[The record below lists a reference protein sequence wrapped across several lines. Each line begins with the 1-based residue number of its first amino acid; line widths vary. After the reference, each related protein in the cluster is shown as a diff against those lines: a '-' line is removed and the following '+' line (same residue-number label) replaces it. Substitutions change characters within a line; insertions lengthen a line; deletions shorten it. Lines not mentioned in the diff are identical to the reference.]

1 MSFLKQVTEAV
12 SAVWD
17 QEWPTLS
24 TVHGNAARS
33 VALYVARHYSDR
45 TLRELA
51 ELAGGL
57 EYPAATM
64 AIRRLERR
72 LKSDKDL
79 AKKVQRV
86 LRLLQG

>member
-1 MSFLKQVTEAV
+1 MWLGTI
-12 SAVWD
+12 
-17 QEWPTLS
+17 
-24 TVHGNAARS
+24 
-33 VALYVARHYSDR
+33 SDR

-51 ELAGGL
+51 QLAGSM

-72 LKSDKDL
+72 LKLDKHL

-86 LRLLQG
+86 LRLLQVKT